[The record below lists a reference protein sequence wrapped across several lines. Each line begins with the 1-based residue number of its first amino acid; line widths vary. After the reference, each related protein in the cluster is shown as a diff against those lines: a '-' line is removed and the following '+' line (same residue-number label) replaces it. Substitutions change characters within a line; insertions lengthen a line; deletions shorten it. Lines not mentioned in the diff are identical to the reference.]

1 MGDFNDV
8 INQEEK
14 QGGRYLY
21 SGSSRGLY
29 HFMESMGLW
38 IWDFLETGSLGLIV
52 DRTSSQLPSTSLVKV
67 SWWLGVLNLKVFGI
81 WDPNCLNVIAE
92 AWEGEYSS
100 NPTWCL

>member
-21 SGSSRGLY
+21 SGSSRGLN
-29 HFMESMGLW
+29 HFIESMGLW

-52 DRTSSQLPSTSLVKV
+52 DRTS
-67 SWWLGVLNLKVFGI
+67 
-81 WDPNCLNVIAE
+81 
-92 AWEGEYSS
+92 
-100 NPTWCL
+100 